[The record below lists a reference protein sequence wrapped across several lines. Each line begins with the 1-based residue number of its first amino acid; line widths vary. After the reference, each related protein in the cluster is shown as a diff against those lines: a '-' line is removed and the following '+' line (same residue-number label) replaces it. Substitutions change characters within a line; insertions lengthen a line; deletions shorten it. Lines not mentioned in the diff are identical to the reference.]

1 MAIRPRLR
9 NIELKN
15 TCIVNSYRCLQNV
28 APRCDNSTRK
38 IREYSI
44 YYSLT
49 TQLEKWETTAYTTSL
64 KVPNTI
70 KAATL

>member
-1 MAIRPRLR
+1 MSSECFP
-9 NIELKN
+9 KMF
-15 TCIVNSYRCLQNV
+15 
-28 APRCDNSTRK
+28 DNSTRK

-44 YYSLT
+44 YYSLA